1 MKRFSPIFFIWLFN
15 FIFSAIILFMTYNS
29 GSYSE
34 VVALSVSTIFT
45 ANLLVYHLYVTKNE
59 KIDKLKSDIIDE

>member
-1 MKRFSPIFFIWLFN
+1 
-15 FIFSAIILFMTYNS
+15 MTYNS

-34 VVALSVSTIFT
+34 VVAWSVSTIFT

>member
-15 FIFSAIILFMTYNS
+15 FILSTIILFMTYNS

-34 VVALSVSTIFT
+34 VVAWSVSTIFT
-45 ANLLVYHLYVTKNE
+45 ANLLVYHLYATKNE
-59 KIDKLKSDIIDE
+59 KNDRLKSDIIDE